1 MIAFLCELRYLSR
14 PSLRISQQ
22 NCRICDSEIATPDN
36 LLTNNDKVNSKLNFS
51 FSTSMDG
58 VLFKEKFI

>member
-1 MIAFLCELRYLSR
+1 MIAFLFELRYLSR

-36 LLTNNDKVNSKLNFS
+36 LLTNNDKVKFQVK
-51 FSTSMDG
+51 FFIFYVDG
-58 VLFKEKFI
+58 WRSI